1 MQKITYVNVFGECVV
16 FAGEPPVLLR
26 SVSGFSRP
34 DGQIL
39 RTQGAYQA
47 GELLSRVQLP
57 ARSVQVQFDIL
68 PQESREAMYQE
79 RMRIERVL
87 SSGRCMKDGET
98 GMLIYEND
106 AGSWQTHAV
115 PEGAIAYGTRF
126 RNAIAQNR
134 VNFLCPDA
142 FLFEREQQEV
152 QLRMGA
158 GGFTLPAKLPI
169 QLGLRKFSAGLRN
182 DGTADAP
189 MRITIYGTGES
200 PKLINRTTGAQI
212 IVSRMVSSG
221 ERLEINTDPM
231 ALTCRLHRADGAVED
246 AFGYLDPSIAVSA
259 FVLTPGEN
267 QIEYVP
273 SVASGE
279 SRVEIVW
286 QNVYE
291 GV

>member
-1 MQKITYVNVFGECVV
+1 M
-16 FAGEPPVLLR
+16 LLR

-34 DGQIL
+34 DGQIV

-47 GELLSRVQLP
+47 GELFSRVQLP
-57 ARSVQVQFDIL
+57 ARCVQVQFDIL
-68 PQESREAMYQE
+68 PQATREELYRQ

-98 GMLIYEND
+98 GLLIYEND

-115 PEGAIAYGTRF
+115 PDGPIAYGTRF
-126 RNAIAQNR
+126 RNAAPQNR

-142 FLFEREQQEV
+142 FLFERAERSAQM
-152 QLRMGA
+152 RMGA
-158 GGFTLPAKLPI
+158 GGFTLPARLPMR
-169 QLGLRKFSAGLRN
+169 LGLRKFAATLRN

-189 MRITIYGTGES
+189 MRITIYGTGET

-212 IVSRMVSSG
+212 IVSRTVSSG

-231 ALTCRLHRADGAVED
+231 ALTCRLHRTDGTVED

-259 FVLTPGEN
+259 FVLTPGDNEV
-267 QIEYVP
+267 EYAP
-273 SVASGE
+273 SVASGG
-279 SRVEIVW
+279 SRVEITW
-286 QNVYE
+286 QNVFE